1 MVEFVIV
8 KKEDDGSRLDRWIA
22 RYYPNVPFAVIQK
35 EIRKKGIRINNK
47 RAENNAIIND
57 SDEIRIPFN
66 EMEKK
71 EIKPQ
76 NRKFDVEILFEN
88 KDLIIINKPAGIP
101 VQGGT
106 GVKLSIDNVFPD
118 YKLVHRLDKDT
129 SGVLILAKNVKTA
142 AQMMEY
148 FKQKQILKTYLAVVV
163 GVPLKKQGVINTK
176 LMFSGEKVL
185 VSKTE
190 GQEAETHY
198 KVLDNLD
205 DKLALIEVNP
215 KTGRKHQIRAHMNY
229 LGCPILGDGKYG
241 GKTAFINKNKEKLHL
256 HAIKCKIIPENIEAT
271 AVIPEHFKNTLDFY
285 GLLYQNNSLK

>member
-1 MVEFVIV
+1 MVELVIV
-8 KKEDDGSRLDRWIA
+8 KKEDDGSRLDRWIV

-47 RAENNAIIND
+47 RAENNAIINYG
-57 SDEIRIPFN
+57 DEIRIPFN
-66 EMEKK
+66 EMEKRK
-71 EIKPQ
+71 IKPQ
-76 NRKFDVEILFEN
+76 NQKLDVEILFEN

-142 AQMMEY
+142 AKMMEY

-163 GVPLKKQGVINTK
+163 GVPLKKEGVINTK

-190 GQEAETHY
+190 GQAAETHY
-198 KVLDNLD
+198 KILDSLD
-205 DKLALIEVNP
+205 DKLALVEVNP

-241 GKTAFINKNKEKLHL
+241 GKAAFITKNKEKLHL
-256 HAIKCKIIPENIEAT
+256 HAIKCKIIPENIEAK
-271 AVIPEHFKNTLDFY
+271 ALIPEHFKNTLDFY